1 MPPSAMT
8 ADTQAPGRPQTP
20 NPQGQ
25 GTDWGVASAWA
36 IGILV
41 VLVAGLVWGLVSMNS
56 KLDQLQSQVASLPS
70 GSTTVDT
77 TDFSTRV
84 DDACRVLGALAFKAG
99 VDLPT
104 AFGDEGGTGTCES
117 AAEGAYHRLK
127 TR

>member
-1 MPPSAMT
+1 MPPSATT

-20 NPQGQ
+20 NPPSLGI
-25 GTDWGVASAWA
+25 DWGVASAWA

-41 VLVAGLVWGLVSMNS
+41 ILVVGLVFGLVSMSS
-56 KLDQLQSQVASLPS
+56 KLDELQAQVASIPS
-70 GSTTVDT
+70 GRTTVDT
-77 TDFSTRV
+77 TDVATRV

-104 AFGDEGGTGTCES
+104 AFGDEGATGTCEN